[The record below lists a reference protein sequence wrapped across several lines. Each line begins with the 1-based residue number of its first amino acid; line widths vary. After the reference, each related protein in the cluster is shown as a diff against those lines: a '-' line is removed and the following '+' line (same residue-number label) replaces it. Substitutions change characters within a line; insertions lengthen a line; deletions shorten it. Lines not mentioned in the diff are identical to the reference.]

1 MGSLFSS
8 PKPVAVAVPQPY
20 YVTVP
25 QPQPVTTPAPS
36 SSSTTPSDSGSGTSG
51 GGTTPSTP
59 VPATASQAG
68 LLDRSR
74 GILSTVLTGFDGILT
89 NATTPQGKSLLG
101 E

>member
-8 PKPVAVAVPQPY
+8 PKPVAIAAPQPY
-20 YVTVP
+20 YVAMPP
-25 QPQPVTTPAPS
+25 QPQPATTPAPS
-36 SSSTTPSDSGSGTSG
+36 PTPSGSG

-59 VPATASQAG
+59 VPETASQAG

>member
-25 QPQPVTTPAPS
+25 EPVTTPAPPS
-36 SSSTTPSDSGSGTSG
+36 PSTTPSGSASGSSG
-51 GGTTPSTP
+51 GSETPSTP
-59 VPATASQAG
+59 APATASQAG

>member
-8 PKPVAVAVPQPY
+8 PKPVAVSVPQPY
-20 YVTVP
+20 YVMPP

-36 SSSTTPSDSGSGTSG
+36 PSSSSTPPASG
-51 GGTTPSTP
+51 GGTTSPAPSTSP
-59 VPATASQAG
+59 PATASQAG
-68 LLDRSR
+68 LLDRTR

-89 NATTPQGKSLLG
+89 QSTTPQGKSLLG